1 MGIFLRRGPAPHRI
15 RLYDKAEGS
24 IIKIAESGTPV
35 EFYIAKH
42 DYEPGINETGRT
54 LMVRKD
60 CYDNRAWGS
69 TSVANYA
76 ECEIDSWL
84 NGDYYNL
91 LDTGIRSKI
100 GKTTFY
106 YILGNGDIT
115 IRTLQRAVFL
125 LSVRELGD
133 TVYEAGGT
141 ALPIA
146 DVLKIAHLNGATN
159 TQWTRIP
166 NANNNSGAS
175 RYIKATGS
183 ASGTRRT
190 NTCGSRPCFTLPSD
204 MILTDDM
211 LA

>member
-1 MGIFLRRGPAPHRI
+1 MGMFLRRGPAPHRT
-15 RLYDKAEGS
+15 RLNDKMEGS
-24 IIKIAESGTPV
+24 IIKLNESGNPA

-42 DYEPGINETGRT
+42 DYEPEINGTGRT

-84 NGDYYNL
+84 NGAYYNL

-100 GKTTFY
+100 GETTFY
-106 YILGNGDIT
+106 YILGDGDST

-125 LSVRELGD
+125 LSVRELGF
-133 TVYEAGGT
+133 TEYEDSGT

-146 DVLKIAHLNGATN
+146 ALLQIAYLDGTANA
-159 TQWTRIP
+159 QWTRIP
-166 NANNNSGAS
+166 NANNNSTAS
-175 RYIKATGS
+175 RYIKSGGS
-183 ASGTRRT
+183 AGGTSR
-190 NTCGSRPCFTLPSD
+190 NNACGSRPCFTLPSD

>member
-1 MGIFLRRGPAPHRI
+1 MGMFLRRGSAPHRT

-42 DYEPGINETGRT
+42 DYEPEINGTGRT

-91 LDTGIRSKI
+91 LDTDMRSKI

-106 YILGNGDIT
+106 YILGNDDTT

-133 TVYEAGGT
+133 TTYEDSGT

-146 DVLKIAHLNGATN
+146 DVLKIAYLNGAAN

-166 NANNNSGAS
+166 NANDNSGAS

-183 ASGTRRT
+183 AGGAQRTRQY
-190 NTCGSRPCFTLPSD
+190 GSRPVFTLPGD
-204 MILTDDM
+204 MILTEDM